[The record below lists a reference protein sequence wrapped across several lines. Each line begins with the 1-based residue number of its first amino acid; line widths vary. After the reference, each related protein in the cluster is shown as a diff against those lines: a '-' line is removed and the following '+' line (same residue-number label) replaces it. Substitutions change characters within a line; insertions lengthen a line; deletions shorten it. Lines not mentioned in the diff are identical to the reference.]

1 MTRTAQ
7 RSAPC
12 RARLICMAISMC
24 FLLGCQSPV
33 KRSPSS
39 ASALDSEND
48 LGLDK
53 ELGERAEPGEADTDR
68 LIADTITDYINRRY
82 SEGRQPAMR
91 DAHAKA
97 HGCVRATFDV
107 DAGLPHELRQGVFVP
122 GKRYQAWIRFS
133 NGGSEINPDK
143 TKDARGMAIKL
154 TGVEGGKILPEE
166 KHARTQDFVMIN
178 HPFFFVDS
186 PQQYLAML
194 KVFHRRIISD
204 KTNVFNALGAAY
216 HLGLHNARLALKI
229 NRTRIANPLH
239 EQYWSMTPYR
249 LGIGPGRKAIKFF
262 ARPCSNDQPKPPG
275 FFSRP
280 DADYLQQA
288 MAGTL
293 RSGDA
298 CFNFYLQT
306 FKDFES
312 TPIEQ
317 STVEWKEDAAS
328 PVFVARI
335 RIPAQKFDSSGQM
348 TFCENLSYTPWHAL
362 PEHKPLGMVNRARRV
377 VYMAVSKLR
386 HGLNGEPRLEPNG
399 DERF

>member
-1 MTRTAQ
+1 
-7 RSAPC
+7 
-12 RARLICMAISMC
+12 MAIGMC
-24 FLLGCQSPV
+24 SLLGCQIPV
-33 KRSPSS
+33 TRSFSS
-39 ASALDSEND
+39 ASAADPEND
-48 LGLDK
+48 LDLDK
-53 ELGERAEPGEADTDR
+53 ELGEHAEPGEADTDQ
-68 LIADTITDYINRRY
+68 LIADTIAGYINRRY
-82 SEGRQPAMR
+82 SDGRRPSMR

-107 DAGLPHELRQGVFVP
+107 DTGLPHELRQGVFVP

-166 KHARTQDFVMIN
+166 KDVKTQDFVMIN

-186 PQQYLAML
+186 PRQYLAML
-194 KVFHRRIISD
+194 KAFHKKIISD
-204 KTNVFNALGAAY
+204 KTNVLNALGAAY

-229 NRTRIANPLH
+229 NRTRIANPLY

-249 LGIGPGRKAIKFF
+249 LGIGPGRMAIKFF
-262 ARPCSNDQPKPPG
+262 ARPCSNDQPRAPG

-293 RSGDA
+293 SLGGA

-306 FKDFES
+306 FRDFES
-312 TPIEQ
+312 TPIER
-317 STVEWKEDAAS
+317 STLEWKEDAAP
-328 PVFVARI
+328 PVLVARI
-335 RIPAQKFDSSGQM
+335 TIPAQKFDSSAQM

-377 VYMAVSKLR
+377 VYTAVSKAR
-386 HGLNGEPRLEPNG
+386 HGLNGASRSEPTG
-399 DERF
+399 DEKF

>member
-1 MTRTAQ
+1 MDR
-7 RSAPC
+7 
-12 RARLICMAISMC
+12 RLIYIAIGMC

-33 KRSPSS
+33 KRSLSS
-39 ASALDSEND
+39 VSAPASDND
-48 LGLDK
+48 LDLDK

-68 LIADTITDYINRRY
+68 LIADTITGYINRRY
-82 SEGRQPAMR
+82 SDGRRPAMR

-143 TKDARGMAIKL
+143 SKDARGMAIKL
-154 TGVEGGKILPEE
+154 TGVAGEKILPEE
-166 KHARTQDFVMIN
+166 KDAKTQDFIMIN

-186 PQQYLAML
+186 PRQYLAML
-194 KVFHRRIISD
+194 KVFHEKIIFD
-204 KTNVFNALGAAY
+204 KTNAFNALGAAL
-216 HLGLHNARLALKI
+216 HLGLHDARLALKI
-229 NRTRIANPLH
+229 NGTRIANPLY

-249 LGIGPGRKAIKFF
+249 LGVGPGRKAIKFF
-262 ARPCSNDQPKPPG
+262 AKSCSDDGAKPPG

-293 RSGDA
+293 SLGDA

-317 STVEWKEDAAS
+317 STVEWQEDAAP
-328 PVFVARI
+328 PVLVARI
-335 RIPAQKFDSSGQM
+335 TIPAQKFDSSAQM

-377 VYMAVSKLR
+377 VYTAVSKAR
-386 HGLNGEPRLEPNG
+386 HGLNGAPRPEPTG
-399 DERF
+399 DEIF

>member
-1 MTRTAQ
+1 MDR
-7 RSAPC
+7 
-12 RARLICMAISMC
+12 RLIYIAIGMC

-33 KRSPSS
+33 KRSLSDTSVP
-39 ASALDSEND
+39 AADND

-53 ELGERAEPGEADTDR
+53 ELGERAEPGEVDTDR
-68 LIADTITDYINRRY
+68 LIADTIAGYVNRRY
-82 SEGRQPAMR
+82 SEGRRPALR

-97 HGCVRATFDV
+97 HGCVHATFDV

-133 NGGSEINPDK
+133 NGGSEISPDK

-154 TGVEGGKILPEE
+154 TGVAGEKILPEE
-166 KHARTQDFVMIN
+166 KDAKTQDFIMIN

-186 PQQYLAML
+186 PRQYLAML
-194 KVFHRRIISD
+194 KGFHEKIIFD
-204 KTNVFNALGAAY
+204 KTNVFNTLAAAW
-216 HLGLHNARLALKI
+216 HLGLRDTLLALKI
-229 NRTRIANPLH
+229 NRTRIANPLY

-262 ARPCSNDQPKPPG
+262 AKPCVNNRPKPPG

-280 DADYLQQA
+280 DADYLQKA

-293 RSGDA
+293 SSGDA
-298 CFNFYLQT
+298 CFNFYLQI
-306 FKDFES
+306 FKDFKS

-317 STVEWKEDAAS
+317 STVEWKEDAAP
-328 PVFVARI
+328 PVLVARI
-335 RIPAQKFDSSGQM
+335 TIPAQKFDSSAQM

-362 PEHKPLGMVNRARRV
+362 PEHKPLGAVNRARRV
-377 VYMAVSKLR
+377 VYTAVSKLR
-386 HGLNGEPRLEPNG
+386 HRLNGASRSEPSG

>member
-1 MTRTAQ
+1 MDR
-7 RSAPC
+7 RFSC
-12 RARLICMAISMC
+12 IVIGLC

-33 KRSPSS
+33 KRSFSD
-39 ASALDSEND
+39 ASVPAADND
-48 LGLDK
+48 LSLDK
-53 ELGERAEPGEADTDR
+53 ELGERAEPGEVDTDR
-68 LIADTITDYINRRY
+68 LIADTIASYINRRY
-82 SEGRQPAMR
+82 SDGRRPAMR

-107 DAGLPHELRQGVFVP
+107 DAGLPHELRRGVFVP

-133 NGGSEINPDK
+133 NGASEISPDK

-154 TGVEGGKILPEE
+154 TGVAGEKILPEE
-166 KHARTQDFVMIN
+166 KDAKTQDFIMIN

-186 PQQYLAML
+186 PRQYLAML
-194 KVFHRRIISD
+194 KGFHEKIIFD
-204 KTNVFNALGAAY
+204 KTNVFNALAAAWQ
-216 HLGLHNARLALKI
+216 LGLRDTLLALKV
-229 NRTRIANPLH
+229 NRTRIANPLY

-262 ARPCSNDQPKPPG
+262 AKPCANDRPKAPG

-280 DADYLQQA
+280 DADYLQKA

-293 RSGDA
+293 SSGAA
-298 CFNFYLQT
+298 CFNFYLQI

-317 STVEWKEDAAS
+317 STVEWKEDAAP
-328 PVFVARI
+328 PVLAARI
-335 RIPAQKFDSSGQM
+335 TIPAQKFDSSAQM

-362 PEHKPLGMVNRARRV
+362 PEHKPLGAVNRARRV
-377 VYMAVSKLR
+377 VYTAVSKLR
-386 HGLNGEPRLEPNG
+386 HGLNGASRLEPTG

>member
-1 MTRTAQ
+1 MD
-7 RSAPC
+7 C
-12 RARLICMAISMC
+12 RLTCIAVVMS

-33 KRSPSS
+33 KQSFSS
-39 ASALDSEND
+39 TSAPASDND
-48 LGLDK
+48 LDLDK
-53 ELGERAEPGEADTDR
+53 EIGERAEPGEADTDR

-82 SEGRQPAMR
+82 SEGRRPAMR

-107 DAGLPHELRQGVFVP
+107 DAGLPNELRQGVFVP
-122 GKRYQAWIRFS
+122 SKRYQAWIRFS
-133 NGGSEINPDK
+133 NGALEVNPDK

-154 TGVEGGKILPEE
+154 TGVEGEKILSDE
-166 KHARTQDFVMIN
+166 KDAKTQDFIMIN
-178 HPFFFVDS
+178 HPFFFVNS

-194 KVFHRRIISD
+194 KVFHERIIFD
-204 KTNVFNALGAAY
+204 ETNVFNALGAAW
-216 HLGLHNARLALKI
+216 HLGLHNTRLALKI
-229 NRTRIANPLH
+229 SGTRIANPLY

-249 LGIGPGRKAIKFF
+249 LGVGPGRKAVKFF
-262 ARPCSNDQPKPPG
+262 AKPCSNDRPMAPG

-280 DADYLQQA
+280 DEDYLQKA

-293 RSGDA
+293 SSGDT

-317 STVEWKEDAAS
+317 STVEWKEDAAH
-328 PVFVARI
+328 PVLVAKI
-335 RIPAQKFDSSGQM
+335 TIPSQKFDSSEQM

-362 PEHKPLGMVNRARRV
+362 PEHKPLGMVNRTRRV
-377 VYMAVSKLR
+377 VYTAVSNAR
-386 HGLNGEPRLEPNG
+386 HGLNGASRSEPTG
-399 DERF
+399 DESF